1 MEYAFNYFYTPYIEP
16 DCSDSGRKTDIVYKH
31 LVNLGIRLT
40 VLLFQMNTSGMRLP
54 MKFAYKE
61 VMTFIT
67 FLLIIANNFAKY
79 TSGR

>member
-1 MEYAFNYFYTPYIEP
+1 
-16 DCSDSGRKTDIVYKH
+16 
-31 LVNLGIRLT
+31 
-40 VLLFQMNTSGMRLP
+40 